1 MIQSI
6 ERTYQAVDDDD
17 ADTWEVVVEYTV
29 DGKTYV
35 SDLGQTKDSFA
46 VGKEIDILYD
56 PSEPEVIVLQ
66 GKTFWIIGM
75 IAGAVVAVAAAV
87 LLIKDIH
94 DR

>member
-17 ADTWEVVVEYTV
+17 ADAWEVVVEYTV

-75 IAGAVVAVAAAV
+75 IAGAVAAAV